1 MCRPFRAQI
10 IVMYYPGRC
19 PGLLCIALSGQKN
32 ALFFRMRPVP
42 IGTTD
47 NSLGFQP
54 QAVELEP
61 QFFNTRRL
69 NIAHSRQVKASSHEH
84 TFPRS
89 AWERADNK
97 YVRKNQSWT

>member
-1 MCRPFRAQI
+1 
-10 IVMYYPGRC
+10 
-19 PGLLCIALSGQKN
+19 
-32 ALFFRMRPVP
+32 
-42 IGTTD
+42 
-47 NSLGFQP
+47 
-54 QAVELEP
+54 LEP